1 MAHPT
6 WTLLLQYEHEIR
18 AQAYSLMET
27 RGVRLEDAF
36 RQAWCDQTTRD
47 RTPLALE
54 HRKRSE
60 PTGSDDH
67 NRPPQLSKKQGKAE
81 KKKEQAQL
89 QKKGDGKGKGK
100 GKLPGCLP
108 YTPDGQKVRPDFNTK
123 DMVCRRGRGFT
134 FAHVCGRCFK
144 VGTPM

>member
-1 MAHPT
+1 
-6 WTLLLQYEHEIR
+6 
-18 AQAYSLMET
+18 MET

-47 RTPLALE
+47 RYFLTPLALE
-54 HRKRSE
+54 HRKRPE

-67 NRPPQLSKKQGKAE
+67 NRPPQLSKKQRKAE
-81 KKKEQAQL
+81 KKKEQAQM

-100 GKLPGCLP
+100 GKLPGCAP
-108 YTPDGQKVRPDFNTK
+108 YTPDGQKVCFDFNTK
-123 DMVCRRGRGFT
+123 D

-144 VGTPM
+144 VGTPMYSCDHKGA